1 MKILIISQYFWPEYF
16 KINEI
21 AECLNDMGH
30 EIEVLTGVPN
40 YPQGKFYDGYGIL
53 KNIKQNYNGIKIHR
67 VPIIPR
73 GVKGGD
79 KRLILNYISYAITAS
94 CAVLVKVFNRYDA
107 ILVYEVSPITQAYPA
122 LLLRLLSK
130 TPVCLYVYDLW
141 PETLFSHGI
150 GKGSAIK
157 RFIYFIVHSIYKRCD
172 KIFISSKGFEHS
184 ILSSGYDPKLLNY
197 IPNWAEDFYRQL
209 KPTNYIRENLN
220 LTKDTFIVMYAG
232 NIGFAQSFETVLEAA
247 KILKENKK
255 IHFVILGDGSLKQWA
270 IDECSKYELSN
281 ISFLGKRPAE
291 EMPEYFA
298 QADAMLVTLK
308 KRENYALTLPGRV
321 QSYMACGKPI
331 LACAGS
337 EVSRVLRESEAGL
350 YCEPEDAKGLALI
363 IERMKRMPNEERLK
377 LSENAIAYYQKEFNK
392 DRLLNKIEL
401 LLNEMSNQRSRKKV
415 F

>member
-1 MKILIISQYFWPEYF
+1 MKILIVSQYFWPEYF
-16 KINEI
+16 KINEL

-30 EIEVLTGVPN
+30 EIEVLTGIPN

-53 KNIKQNYNGIKIHR
+53 KNIKQNLNGIKIHR

-73 GVKGGD
+73 GAKGGD
-79 KRLILNYISYAITAS
+79 KRLIPNYISYVITAS
-94 CAVLVKVFNRYDA
+94 CAVLAKVFNKYDA

-150 GKGSAIK
+150 GKDSALK
-157 RFIYFIVHSIYKRCD
+157 KFMYFIVHSIYKRCD
-172 KIFISSKGFEHS
+172 RIFISSKGFEKS
-184 ILSSGYDPKLLNY
+184 ILSSGYDIKRLHY
-197 IPNWAEDFYRQL
+197 IPNWAEDFYVPL
-209 KPTNYIRENLN
+209 KPKNCIREKLK
-220 LTKDTFIVMYAG
+220 LSQETFIVMYAG
-232 NIGFAQSFETVLEAA
+232 NIGYAQSFETVLEAA
-247 KILKENKK
+247 KILRDNKE

-270 IDECSKYELSN
+270 IDEVNNHKLSN
-281 ISFLGKRPAE
+281 ISFLGKKPAE

-298 QADAMLVTLK
+298 QANAMLVTLK

-331 LACAGS
+331 LASAGN
-337 EVSRVLRESEAGL
+337 EVSRILRESMAGF
-350 YCEPEDAKGLALI
+350 YCDPEDAKGLALI
-363 IERMKRMPNEERLK
+363 IERMKKMSNEEYFRM
-377 LSENAIAYYQKEFNK
+377 SENAIIYSKKEFNK
-392 DRLLNKIEL
+392 DKLLNQIEYL
-401 LLNEMSNQRSRKKV
+401 FNEMSKQRSRKKV